1 MHYSVDTPNKYEISE
16 DAQKVVEIKIIDIL
30 YNNKVSQL
38 VYMRDI
44 TVYVNQNPEI
54 ITEKKEE
61 DDEDLDA
68 KAVTRSLLKSPITY
82 IKALTEEVNNDI
94 EIIQVYQ
101 D

>member
-1 MHYSVDTPNKYEISE
+1 MHYRVDTPNRYEISE

-44 TVYVNQNPEI
+44 TGYVNQNPEI

-68 KAVTRSLLKSPITY
+68 KAVTRSLLKSPMTY
-82 IKALTEEVNNDI
+82 INALSEEVSDEVDI
-94 EIIQVYQ
+94 NQV
-101 D
+101 